1 MRTRVPVPHLAARP
15 IPAFPVLGG
24 SGPRSPDALTRRL
37 SPSMVSQGLKPP
49 DSAGVEG
56 KIHVGLWRPRHVG
69 KKGVGTE
76 GRPPTPPR
84 SWAGK
89 LVGTCEVIPC
99 MNNSAELAR
108 PVPCPSSK
116 ASTVTQQMPNTR
128 RMKLP
133 LFLKLPPQSQLL
145 GRTRVP
151 DCLFQKRILGRQNG
165 PKCPHSTCE
174 DDLSLANLDS

>member
-1 MRTRVPVPHLAARP
+1 MPMPHLAART

-37 SPSMVSQGLKPP
+37 SLSMVSQGLKPP

-69 KKGVGTE
+69 KKGAGTE
-76 GRPPTPPR
+76 CRPPPRPPR

-108 PVPCPSSK
+108 PVPCPSSE
-116 ASTVTQQMPNTR
+116 ASPVTQQMPNTR
-128 RMKLP
+128 RIKLP
-133 LFLKLPPQSQLL
+133 LFLKLPPQSQLW
-145 GRTRVP
+145 GRTGVP
-151 DCLFQKRILGRQNG
+151 DCLFQKGILGRYNG
-165 PKCPHSTCE
+165 PKCPHSACE
-174 DDLSLANLDS
+174 DDLSPANLGS